1 MSSASAVFSMR
12 DGRTPLEVEMIS
24 MSAGITGAG
33 EIGKEAGK
41 TDGESCQNCVDLS
54 TGALEKGAD
63 ALNMEA
69 TVAAGVGAAGVGTVG
84 ILWLAALS
92 G

>member
-1 MSSASAVFSMR
+1 MGSASAVFSMR

-24 MSAGITGAG
+24 MSAGVTGER
-33 EIGKEAGK
+33 EIGEEAGK
-41 TDGESCQNCVDLS
+41 TGEESCQNCVDLS
-54 TGALEKGAD
+54 TGTLEKGAD
-63 ALNMEA
+63 ALKMEA
-69 TVAAGVGAAGVGTVG
+69 TVAAGAGAVG